1 MGHFVSFF
9 IVCKQM
15 AGTGLEQ
22 RTSILPKPKVPGI
35 LGPDYSYAEA
45 VKLPGQVGVYDGN
58 SIDSVVDSVKA
69 ASYYID
75 TIGFG
80 EPSSSLS
87 ADRGVKPL
95 GVNSWLRTGFT
106 CSNGADM
113 WMYMEGIPTG
123 NVFGS
128 RIKDGLASAR
138 LPQLRGLAPGIIEDV
153 QDALDPRPLMG
164 AVFGS
169 GFPQCHLEK
178 KRVGDQDG
186 NIFKLDSSGN
196 KIYYMENPETVKKEA
211 DGYYYQSRWTKK
223 ADLTQEQYNSTPK
236 RYCPNGTLI
245 AANGGK
251 CPTTEGFASEQN
263 RKMKQAVLL
272 GVAAAGIL
280 CLMYC
285 VRQRSKN

>member
-1 MGHFVSFF
+1 V
-9 IVCKQM
+9 
-15 AGTGLEQ
+15 
-22 RTSILPKPKVPGI
+22 
-35 LGPDYSYAEA
+35 
-45 VKLPGQVGVYDGN
+45 
-58 SIDSVVDSVKA
+58 
-69 ASYYID
+69 
-75 TIGFG
+75 
-80 EPSSSLS
+80 
-87 ADRGVKPL
+87 RG
-95 GVNSWLRTGFT
+95 R
-106 CSNGADM
+106 
-113 WMYMEGIPTG
+113 
-123 NVFGS
+123 
-128 RIKDGLASAR
+128 
-138 LPQLRGLAPGIIEDV
+138 APGIIEEV

-223 ADLTQEQYNSTPK
+223 TDLTQEQYNSTPK
-236 RYCPNGTLI
+236 KYCPNGTLI

-263 RKMKQAVLL
+263 RKMKQVVLL